1 MFYLKTLC
9 GKYYT
14 GRAGD
19 GWVSD
24 KQSEAFIYSSRGAA
38 ERKAFSH
45 NQYTRLHGL
54 TFNVEGR

>member
-1 MFYLKTLC
+1 MFYLKTAC

-24 KQSEAFIYSSRGAA
+24 KQSEAFTYSVMGAA
-38 ERKAFSH
+38 LTKAASF
-45 NQYTRLHGL
+45 NRNTRLHGL
-54 TFNVEGR
+54 TFGVEGQ